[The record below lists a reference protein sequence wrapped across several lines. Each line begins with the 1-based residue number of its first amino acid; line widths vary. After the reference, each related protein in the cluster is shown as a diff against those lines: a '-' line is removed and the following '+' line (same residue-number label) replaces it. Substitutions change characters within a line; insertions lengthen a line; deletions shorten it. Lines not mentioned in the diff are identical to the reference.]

1 MKIRELEQASG
12 IPRAS
17 IRFYEKEGLLTPE
30 RTDNGYRE
38 YSDGDLETLKK
49 VLLLRALQVPLKD
62 IRALQTGEETLDRVL
77 ERALAD
83 LTGQREGLDKSLR
96 VCRELRADR
105 VDYRDLPAQKYLDS
119 FDRPPAEAVAEED
132 RVPRVQ
138 APVRRFFA
146 RELDLLICSA
156 LWIAFLALVCGVGSR
171 GHRGLVALLDVAVPL
186 LLMLL
191 LEPLLLRL
199 WGTTPGKW
207 ALGLHV
213 TDMEGGRLPYMAGL
227 DRTGRVLVRGLGL
240 CIPVLSLI
248 LLWKRY
254 RACDSGKE
262 LSWEEDSLLVL
273 RDEKPWR
280 VGAYG
285 GVAAAVLALLCL
297 AFSAAGMPRHRGDL
311 TTAEFCDNFNR
322 LAGYYGYSF
331 VADGREVELDDTG
344 AWTPLPKEKN
354 TRVLDLPGQMRAPSL
369 AIREGPEGVEEVSF
383 RYDCDNPIP
392 SACRQEMTLTF
403 LSFACAQRGYGLF
416 SRARREVLDAIRS
429 RPFES
434 FEYARGG
441 VTVRCR
447 VEFSGY
453 RRVGSSSIFPTLD
466 ETAER
471 RFALAFS
478 ILRDS

>member
-1 MKIRELEQASG
+1 MKIKELEAASG

-30 RTDNGYRE
+30 RTENGYRD

-49 VLLLRALQVPLKD
+49 ILLLRALQVPLKD
-62 IRALQTGEETLDRVL
+62 IRALQTGQETMDRAL
-77 ERALAD
+77 ERALTELA
-83 LTGQREGLDKSLR
+83 GQREGLDKALR

-119 FDRPPAEAVAEED
+119 FDRPPAEAVAKED

-138 APVRRFFA
+138 APLRRFFA

-156 LWIAFLALVCGVGSR
+156 LWSVFLALVCNVGVR
-171 GHRGLVALLDVAVPL
+171 GHRSGLLPLLDIAVPL

-191 LEPLLLRL
+191 LEPLLLHA
-199 WGTTPGKW
+199 WGATPGKW
-207 ALGLHV
+207 ALGLRL
-213 TDMEGGRLPYMAGL
+213 TDMEGGRLPYLAGL

-240 CIPVLSLI
+240 RIPVLSLV

-254 RACDSGKE
+254 RACEAGKE
-262 LSWEEDSLLVL
+262 LSWEEDSLLAL

-280 VGAYG
+280 IGAWAG
-285 GVAAAVLALLCL
+285 LAAAVLALLCL

-322 LAGYYGYSF
+322 LAGYYGCSI
-331 VADGREVELDDTG
+331 VADGREAELDDTG
-344 AWTPLPKEKN
+344 AWTALPREEN
-354 TRVLDLPGQMRAPSL
+354 TRVLDLRGQMRAPSL

-392 SACRQEMTLTF
+392 SACQQEMTLTF
-403 LSFACAQRGYGLF
+403 LSFACAQRSFGLF

-434 FEYARGG
+434 FEYTRGG
-441 VTVRCR
+441 VTVGCR

-453 RRVGSSSIFPTLD
+453 RRVGGALFAAFD
-466 ETAER
+466 ESTPRHYAMEFSVR
-471 RFALAFS
+471 RGE
-478 ILRDS
+478 